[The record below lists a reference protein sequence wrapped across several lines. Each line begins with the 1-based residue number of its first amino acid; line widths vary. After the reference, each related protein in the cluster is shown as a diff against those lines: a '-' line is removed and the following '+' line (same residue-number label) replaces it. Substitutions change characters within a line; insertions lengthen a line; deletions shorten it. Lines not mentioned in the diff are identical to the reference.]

1 MKTRVPV
8 GSDLVARATAV
19 DHFSEWH
26 AQGAPDPKV
35 RLYRGL
41 IPLSKP
47 AAGQQYAFEVDL
59 DRCTGCKACVV
70 ACHSMNG
77 LLEEESW
84 RDVGTLTGEA
94 NSEPWLQTVT
104 SACHH
109 CAEPG
114 CLEGC
119 PVGAYEKDSA
129 TGIVRHLDDQCI
141 GCRYCE
147 LKCPYGVPKYSEALG
162 IVRKCDLCAGRLA
175 VGQAPACVNAC
186 PSEAIRVRIVD
197 IQEVLSQAGPGV
209 RMLAGAFPSEY
220 TKPTTRYVTAKSVP
234 LEVRSSGE
242 SVPVRQAPH
251 WPLVVM
257 LQLTQLAAGLWVLAL
272 VFSMFGEGLLENPA
286 FLSATVALHAG
297 LGASVFHLGRPLG
310 AWRFFVGL
318 RTSWM
323 SREILAFGAV
333 SGASLLTVALL
344 WTLPPG
350 AAWTL
355 AAKAQTVLGAAVA
368 VWTSVMIYADTRRPG
383 WERLRVAL
391 VFIGGCLSL
400 GLSFSAL
407 LALLCGAFPQAGA
420 LVWAAV
426 VWRSAL
432 LALNEWDRR
441 RSRVAGGAIAGVLLF
456 RDAVVPSARWLRLAL
471 SAGSSLCGVFA
482 LFGGGG
488 KVSVAFAAAS
498 FALTFVEEGFQRW
511 LFFVGTPAPQM
522 PRSLPGEAL

>member
-1 MKTRVPV
+1 MNTMVRV
-8 GSDLVARATAV
+8 GSDMVARATAV
-19 DHFSEWH
+19 DSFSEWH
-26 AQGAPDPKV
+26 KQGAHEPGV

-47 AAGQQYAFEVDL
+47 AEGQQYAFEVDL

-77 LLEEESW
+77 LLDEESW
-84 RDVGTLTGEA
+84 RDVGTLTGEVD
-94 NSEPWLQTVT
+94 SEPWLQTVT

-197 IQEVLSQAGPGV
+197 VQDVLAQSGPGV
-209 RMLAGAFPSEY
+209 RMLGRAFPSEY
-220 TKPTTRYVTAKSVP
+220 TKPSTRYVTAKSVP
-234 LEVRSSGE
+234 QEVRSSGE
-242 SVPVRQAPH
+242 AVPVRQAPH

-257 LQLTQLAAGLWVLAL
+257 LQLTQMALGLWLL
-272 VFSMFGEGLLENPA
+272 GFVFAVSGEGLLEKSA
-286 FLSATVALHAG
+286 FLSATIALHVG
-297 LGASVFHLGRPLG
+297 LGASVFHLGRPMG

-323 SREILAFGAV
+323 SREILAFGGV
-333 SGASLLTVALL
+333 SGSSLLAVVLL
-344 WTLPPG
+344 WNLPQG
-350 AAWTL
+350 SAW
-355 AAKAQTVLGAAVA
+355 AVVAKAQTVLGSVIA
-368 VWTSVMIYADTRRPG
+368 VWTSVMIYVDTRRPG
-383 WERLRVAL
+383 WERFRVAQ
-391 VFIGGCLSL
+391 VFIGGGLSL
-400 GLSFSAL
+400 GFAASML
-407 LALLCGAFPQAGA
+407 LALLCGALQQAEILG
-420 LVWAAV
+420 WAAV
-426 VWRSAL
+426 AWRSAL
-432 LALNEWDRR
+432 LAMDEWDRW
-441 RSRVAGGAIAGVLLF
+441 RSQHVASEMARVFLF
-456 RDAVVPSARWLRLAL
+456 RDAVAPLARRVRFAL
-471 SAGSSLCGVFA
+471 NAGSSLCGVAA
-482 LFGGGG
+482 LCGG
-488 KVSVAFAAAS
+488 SVKTSLALAAAAFAG
-498 FALTFVEEGFQRW
+498 TFLEEGLRRW

-522 PRSLPGEAL
+522 PRSVSGEAL

>member
-1 MKTRVPV
+1 MKTQVRV
-8 GSDLVARATAV
+8 GSDLVGKGTAV
-19 DHFSEWH
+19 DRFSDWH
-26 AQGAPDPKV
+26 SQDGHEPEV

-77 LLEEESW
+77 LLDDESW

-94 NSEPWLQTVT
+94 NAEPWLQTVT

-186 PSEAIRVRIVD
+186 PNEAIRVRIVD
-197 IQEVLSQAGPGV
+197 VDGVLSQAGPGV
-209 RMLAGAFPSEY
+209 RMLPGAFPSEY
-220 TKPTTRYVTAKSVP
+220 TKPTTRYVTAKAVP

-242 SVPVRQAPH
+242 SVPVRQSPH

-257 LQLTQLAAGLWVLAL
+257 LQLTQMALGLWVLAL
-272 VFSMFGEGLLENPA
+272 VFSVSGGGFLESSA
-286 FLSATVALHAG
+286 FLSATVSLHAG
-297 LGASVFHLGRPLG
+297 LAASVLHLGRPLG

-323 SREILAFGAV
+323 SREILAFGMV
-333 SGASLLTVALL
+333 SGASLLAVLL
-344 WTLPPG
+344 SWMLPQDS
-350 AAWTL
+350 AWPL
-355 AAKAQTVLGAAVA
+355 AAKATTVLGAAVA

-383 WERLRVAL
+383 WERMRVARCFL
-391 VFIGGCLSL
+391 GGGASL
-400 GLSFSAL
+400 GVSGGVL
-407 LALLCGAFPQAGA
+407 LALLCGAQQPAGI
-420 LVWAAV
+420 LGWAAV
-426 VWRSAL
+426 AWRSAL
-432 LALNEWDRR
+432 LALDEWDRS
-441 RSRVAGGAIAGVLLF
+441 RSRDAGGDIARVFWF
-456 RDAVVPSARWLRLAL
+456 RDAVVPHARSARLAL
-471 SAGSSLCGVFA
+471 NAVASLCGIFV
-482 LFGGGG
+482 LYGGGG
-488 KVSVAFAAAS
+488 KASVALAAAS
-498 FALTFVEEGFQRW
+498 LAGTFLEEGLRRW

-522 PRSLPGEAL
+522 PRSRSGVTP

>member
-1 MKTRVPV
+1 MKTHVRV
-8 GSDLVARATAV
+8 GSDLIAGSTAV
-19 DHFSEWH
+19 DRFSDWH
-26 AQGAPDPKV
+26 AQGGQEQGV

-47 AAGQQYAFEVDL
+47 APGQQYAFEVDL

-84 RDVGTLTGEA
+84 RDVGILTGESH
-94 NSEPWLQTVT
+94 SEPWLQTVT

-119 PVGAYEKDSA
+119 PVGAYEKDAA

-186 PSEAIRVRIVD
+186 PNEAIRVRIVD
-197 IQEVLSQAGPGV
+197 VQEVLSQSGPGA

-220 TKPTTRYVTAKSVP
+220 TKPTTRYVTTKSMP

-242 SVPVRQAPH
+242 SVLVRQSPH

-257 LQLTQLAAGLWVLAL
+257 LQLTQMAFGLWVLG
-272 VFSMFGEGLLENPA
+272 FGFLFKGERLLETST
-286 FLSATVALHAG
+286 FVTATVALHLG

-310 AWRFFVGL
+310 AWRFFLGL

-323 SREILAFGAV
+323 SREILAFGVV
-333 SGASLLTVALL
+333 SGSSLLSVLLL
-344 WTLPPG
+344 WILPQSSP
-350 AAWTL
+350 WTL
-355 AAKAQTVLGAAVA
+355 MLRGQTLLSAAAA

-383 WERLRVAL
+383 WEPFRVAQG
-391 VFIGGCLSL
+391 FIGGGLSL
-400 GLSFSAL
+400 GLSGSVL
-407 LALLCGAFPQAGA
+407 LALHCKAFPQAAILGWVA
-420 LVWAAV
+420 LAWRSLLLVWE
-426 VWRSAL
+426 
-432 LALNEWDRR
+432 EWDQRR
-441 RSRVAGGAIAGVLLF
+441 THAAGGELARVFSF
-456 RDAVVPSARWLRLAL
+456 RETVAPRARLGRFTLNL
-471 SAGSSLCGVFA
+471 GSSLCGVLA
-482 LFGGGG
+482 LCGVGGAMAP
-488 KVSVAFAAAS
+488 AFAAAA
-498 FALTFVEEGFQRW
+498 FLGTFLNEGLRRW

-522 PRSLPGEAL
+522 PRSISEEPK